1 MTQATVPDALV
12 GAVEAAARALGSA
25 VASVGQARGNPVGA
39 PGVARRVARVAL
51 ADGRVVAVKVSA
63 RDAPAAREA
72 ATLRFLHDR
81 GASVAQPL
89 AWGDDGDGWLATVWA
104 GDVTLDAALAGASDA
119 PVEALGL
126 GLVEALATV
135 EAAFAP
141 LTAVGAPP
149 GAVATAGELIAPW
162 VEAAPPALEWL
173 GVEARWAS
181 VAYVAA
187 SGEAAIASPLTVGPL
202 DYHAGNVV
210 TGASTTIVDLA
221 AVGWDWPARR
231 VAQYTFATGASPG
244 GTFRSALARPVVEAA
259 ASMLALVH
267 GGSKARWSEAIAA
280 HAHVLVATAAWH
292 LRGVATGRAD
302 PERMAS
308 WGDVDR
314 RRASLKAVAESLAP
328 LRPHRYLRQAL
339 ALPSATPNHR

>member
-72 ATLRFLHDR
+72 ATLRFLHGR

-149 GAVATAGELIAPW
+149 GAVATARELIAPW

-267 GGSKARWSEAIAA
+267 GGSKARWSEARSEG
-280 HAHVLVATAAWH
+280 AHV
-292 LRGVATGRAD
+292 
-302 PERMAS
+302 
-308 WGDVDR
+308 
-314 RRASLKAVAESLAP
+314 
-328 LRPHRYLRQAL
+328 
-339 ALPSATPNHR
+339 